1 MKASAPGKIF
11 LFGEH
16 AVVYG
21 KKALVTAID
30 LRCFAEVKK
39 RDDFRISSPL
49 GITGIDFKK
58 HPYISHAV
66 KRFMEVKEIKGADIE
81 VKSQIPIASGLG
93 SSSAVTVSVLKA
105 LDAEFETSL
114 TDEDIYEMA
123 RKVELDV
130 QGIGSGTDP
139 FLSTYGGCWLIPDRK
154 PVSIGKFYF
163 LVVNTF
169 EESITGEMV
178 RKVAKLKETFPE
190 VVDSIMDAIGGL
202 TISAI
207 PYLEKR
213 DIDSISTL
221 MFMNQCLLKS
231 LGVSSDKID
240 TIVSELNSMGIASK
254 LTGAG
259 GGGCVIG
266 IGSNEKLTEAT
277 KKFSTAFFVKPEKE
291 GVRIE

>member
-1 MKASAPGKIF
+1 
-11 LFGEH
+11 
-16 AVVYG
+16 
-21 KKALVTAID
+21 
-30 LRCFAEVKK
+30 
-39 RDDFRISSPL
+39 
-49 GITGIDFKK
+49 
-58 HPYISHAV
+58 
-66 KRFMEVKEIKGADIE
+66 
-81 VKSQIPIASGLG
+81 
-93 SSSAVTVSVLKA
+93 
-105 LDAEFETSL
+105 
-114 TDEDIYEMA
+114 
-123 RKVELDV
+123 
-130 QGIGSGTDP
+130 
-139 FLSTYGGCWLIPDRK
+139 
-154 PVSIGKFYF
+154 
-163 LVVNTF
+163 
-169 EESITGEMV
+169 MV